1 MANIFLEAV
10 VKQLARTVTPS
21 PMSAAQWAEIPTAI
35 RERSLFSAKVTN
47 TRHLQT
53 LKDSIDMILAPRT
66 ERNEDGTLVTRGM
79 DVPTARVQIKDLLDR
94 MGYDPGAK
102 EGTIEDLSSDQRI
115 NLQLTQNVESAQG
128 FGNFV
133 QGTAPGVIDAYPAQE
148 LFRAEDR
155 EEPRD
160 WPQRWQEAGGVMYGD
175 RMIAL
180 KSSPVWEAISAFGV
194 PWPPFDYGSGMWVR
208 DVDRDEAE
216 ALGLISP
223 QEQAVA
229 PQSSFKL
236 QGVEE
241 PKLE

>member
-35 RERSLFSAKVTN
+35 RERSLFSARVTN

-53 LKDSIDMILAPRT
+53 LKDKIDMILAPRT
-66 ERNEDGTLVTRGM
+66 ERNDDGTLATRGM
-79 DVPTARVQIKDLLDR
+79 DIATARRDIKDLLTAIN
-94 MGYDPGAK
+94 YDPGAD
-102 EGTIEDLSSDQRI
+102 EGTIKDLGSDQRI
-115 NLQLTQNVESAQG
+115 ELQLKQNVESAQG

-155 EEPRD
+155 MEPRD
-160 WPQRWQEAGGVMYGD
+160 WEQRWQDAGGQMFGG
-175 RMIAL
+175 RMIAM
-180 KSSPVWEAISAFGV
+180 KSSPIWEAISAFGV
-194 PWPPFDYGSGMWVR
+194 AWPPFDYGSGMWVR
-208 DVDRDEAE
+208 DVDRDEAI
-216 ALGLISP
+216 ALGLMHE
-223 QEQAVA
+223 QEQVVA

-236 QGVEE
+236 TGVEE
-241 PKLE
+241 PALE